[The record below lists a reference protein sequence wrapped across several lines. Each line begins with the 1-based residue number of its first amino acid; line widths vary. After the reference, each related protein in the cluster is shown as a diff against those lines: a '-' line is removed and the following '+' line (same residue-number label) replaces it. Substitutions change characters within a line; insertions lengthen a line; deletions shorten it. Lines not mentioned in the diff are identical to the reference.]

1 MAIANLCRPAAPA
14 SPDFIPFPFGRRSP
28 QPLLPAFFFS
38 LFSFKNYFMKNANN
52 NFRDYTGTENWY
64 RHFTGL
70 LYTDGVQAVA
80 ETYQAY
86 WLIDLV
92 FSHQLSPAVKAQP
105 FQKWVLQRTQGDAF
119 MATCDDG
126 NGNIITGQA
135 IPFSDFKEDIL
146 TLYLTEGVLLL
157 PSEY

>member
-1 MAIANLCRPAAPA
+1 
-14 SPDFIPFPFGRRSP
+14 
-28 QPLLPAFFFS
+28 
-38 LFSFKNYFMKNANN
+38 MKNANN

-64 RHFTGL
+64 RHFSGM

-92 FSHQLSPAVKAQP
+92 FSHQLSKAVKVQP

-119 MATCDDG
+119 MAVCDDG
-126 NGNIITGQA
+126 NGNVITQQA
-135 IPFSDFKEDIL
+135 IPFSDFKDDIL